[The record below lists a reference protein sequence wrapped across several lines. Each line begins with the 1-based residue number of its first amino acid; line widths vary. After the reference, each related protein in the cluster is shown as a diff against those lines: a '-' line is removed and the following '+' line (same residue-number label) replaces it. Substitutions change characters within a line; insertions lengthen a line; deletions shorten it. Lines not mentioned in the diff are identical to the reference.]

1 MKLFESLA
9 PVPLWPACF
18 FCFCICLASAQA
30 QEVGSNQ
37 EGGPAPGAKL
47 ERVEISTRQTDTEL
61 RRRASIAKQVYG
73 REELDKFGDTNVADV
88 LQRLPGVSM
97 QGNAPRLR
105 GLGAGYTQILI
116 NGDPAPPGFA
126 LDQLDPAL
134 VERIEVSKGPTA
146 TQSAQAVAGTIN
158 IILKDAPKRSQR
170 DLRLGTAYRFEKPN
184 FSGTF
189 TFGEKWGDLSI
200 LIPVSAFQWRGQID
214 SEIHRQTFTGNG
226 ITTDAVQKGDN
237 RNLGQGI
244 NLGPVLTWRISDDET
259 LNWQSFV
266 QSGAWNNTTRYSS
279 QVLAG
284 SPALDGDSSNE
295 GVWELVRSRLQWV
308 NNFSADERIELK
320 AGIQASRGRFDNQ
333 IQGAGALQ
341 QRTLGDN
348 REASLT
354 QAGNYTR
361 LINQAHSLALGWD
374 LELRQREEKR
384 DASVQGVALISS
396 LQGQAFSAQVQKT
409 ALFVQDEWQLSP
421 QWSATLGLRHENIAT
436 QSTGLDVE
444 LRNTS
449 AVLTPMLHLAYKLN
463 ASGKDLIRASLTRS
477 YKAPDINA
485 LLARPTPNGLY
496 PDLSQSN
503 TVLAADSAG
512 NPALRPELAT
522 GLDMAYEKYLAS
534 GGLFSV
540 GIFYREISD
549 LVRGVTSLQTSP
561 DYATAPRW
569 VSQARNFSSGRAAGL
584 ELELKGRAGE
594 LVPALFDT
602 KLPLSLR
609 GALNFYR
616 SEVDTLPGPDNRL
629 DGQQPWSGSF
639 GMDYRFNTL
648 PLTMGGNFAF
658 TPDFVTRQSL
668 SQTLDQGRSRSIDM
682 FARWIV
688 RENVSMRLALSNIA
702 PLANESLSSNSSGAS
717 VYSSRLARTGINF
730 NTEIKL

>member
-1 MKLFESLA
+1 MKILITLA
-9 PVPLWPACF
+9 QAPLLSTGILS
-18 FCFCICLASAQA
+18 FCVCLSAAQA
-30 QEVGSNQ
+30 QEAGANPDS
-37 EGGPAPGAKL
+37 GPAPGAKL
-47 ERVEISTRQTDTEL
+47 DRVEISARQTDTEL
-61 RRRASIAKQVYG
+61 RRRASTAKQIYG

-88 LQRLPGVSM
+88 LQRLPGVTL

-105 GLGAGYTQILI
+105 GMSAGYTLILI

-170 DLRLGTAYRFEKPN
+170 DLRVNTGYRFEKPTL
-184 FSGTF
+184 SGSF
-189 TFGEKWGDLSI
+189 TFGEKWGD
-200 LIPVSAFQWRGQID
+200 VSLTLPISSSQWRGQID
-214 SEIHRQTFTGNG
+214 SEIHRQSLADNG
-226 ITTDAVQKGDN
+226 TPVDAIQKGDN
-237 RNLGQGI
+237 RFQGQGI

-259 LNWQSFV
+259 LSLQSFV
-266 QSGAWNNTTRYSS
+266 QSGAWNNTTRYNN

-295 GVWELVRSRLQWV
+295 GSWQLARSRLQWV
-308 NNFSADERIELK
+308 NNFSADERIEVK

-333 IQGAGALQ
+333 IQGAMQ

-361 LINQAHSLALGWD
+361 LINEAHSLALGWD

-396 LQGQAFSAQVQKT
+396 LQGQAFSAQVQKN
-409 ALFVQDEWQLSP
+409 ALFVQDEWQISP

-436 QSTGLDVE
+436 QSTGMDVD

-485 LLARPTPNGLY
+485 LLARPTPNSLY
-496 PDLSQSN
+496 ADLGQSN
-503 TVLAADSAG
+503 TVLAPDSVG

-540 GIFYREISD
+540 GVFYREVSD

-569 VSQARNFSSGRAAGL
+569 VSQALNFSSGRAAGL
-584 ELELKGRAGE
+584 ELEIKGRAGE
-594 LVPALFDT
+594 LLPVVFDP
-602 KLPLSLR
+602 KLALSLR
-609 GALNFYR
+609 GALNYYR

-629 DGQQPWSGSF
+629 DGQQPWSGTL
-639 GMDYRFNTL
+639 GADYRFNTL
-648 PLTMGGNFAF
+648 PLTVGANFAL

-668 SQTLDQGRSRSIDM
+668 SQTVALGRSRSIDM
-682 FARWIV
+682 FARWMV
-688 RENVSMRLALSNIA
+688 QENVSMRLALSNIA
-702 PLANESLSSNSSGAS
+702 PLASESLSSNTNGTS
-717 VYSSRLARTGINF
+717 VYSARLARTGINLSA
-730 NTEIKL
+730 EIKL

>member
-9 PVPLWPACF
+9 SVPLWPACF
-18 FCFCICLASAQA
+18 FCYCICLASAQA

-61 RRRASIAKQVYG
+61 RRRASTAKQVYG

-170 DLRLGTAYRFEKPN
+170 DLRLGTAYRFEKPT

-189 TFGEKWGDLSI
+189 TFGEKWGDLSV
-200 LIPVSAFQWRGQID
+200 LVPVSAFQWRGQIE

-226 ITTDAVQKGDN
+226 ITTDSVQKGDN

-333 IQGAGALQ
+333 IQGAGVMQ

-503 TVLAADSAG
+503 TVLAADSMG

-549 LVRGVTSLQTSP
+549 LVRGVTSLQTNP

-594 LVPALFDT
+594 LLPALFDT

-609 GALNFYR
+609 AALNFYR

-702 PLANESLSSNSSGAS
+702 PLANESLSSNSNGAS
-717 VYSSRLARTGINF
+717 VYTSRLARTSINF
-730 NTEIKL
+730 STEIKL

>member
-1 MKLFESLA
+1 MTLFESLA
-9 PVPLWPACF
+9 PVPRWTASAFCF
-18 FCFCICLASAQA
+18 FICLSSVQA
-30 QEVGSNQ
+30 QDVGSNQ
-37 EGGPAPGAKL
+37 EGGPTPGAKL

-61 RRRASIAKQVYG
+61 RRRASTAKQIYG

-170 DLRLGTAYRFEKPN
+170 DLRLGTAYRFEKPT
-184 FSGTF
+184 FSANLTL
-189 TFGEKWGDLSI
+189 GEKWGDFSI
-200 LIPVSAFQWRGQID
+200 LVPVSTFQWRGQID
-214 SEIHRQTFTGNG
+214 SEIHRQTFTGNS
-226 ITTDAVQKGDN
+226 IATEAVQKGDN
-237 RNLGQGI
+237 RFQGQGI

-266 QSGAWNNTTRYSS
+266 QSGAWNGTTGYTS

-284 SPALDGDSSNE
+284 APALDGDSSNE
-295 GVWELVRSRLQWV
+295 GGWELVRSRLQWV
-308 NNFSADERIELK
+308 NNFSAEDRLEIK
-320 AGIQASRGRFDNQ
+320 AGVQASRGRSDNQ
-333 IQGAGALQ
+333 IHSAGSMQ

-421 QWSATLGLRHENIAT
+421 QWSATLGLRHENITT
-436 QSTGLDVE
+436 QSTGLDVD

-463 ASGKDLIRASLTRS
+463 AAGKDLVRASLTRS

-496 PDLSQSN
+496 ADLSQSN

-522 GLDMAYEKYLAS
+522 GLDMAYEKYLPS

-540 GIFYREISD
+540 GIFYREIND

-594 LVPALFDT
+594 LLPALFDT

-609 GALNFYR
+609 AALNFYR

-639 GMDYRFNTL
+639 GMDYRFSTL
-648 PLTMGGNFAF
+648 PLTIGGNFAF

-702 PLANESLSSNSSGAS
+702 PLANESLSSNSNGAS
-717 VYSSRLARTGINF
+717 VYTSRLARTGINF
-730 NTEIKL
+730 STEIKL

>member
-1 MKLFESLA
+1 MKILITLVQTPRLSVGMLS
-9 PVPLWPACF
+9 
-18 FCFCICLASAQA
+18 FCVCLSAAQA
-30 QEVGSNQ
+30 QEAGANPES
-37 EGGPAPGAKL
+37 GPAPGAKL
-47 ERVEISTRQTDTEL
+47 DRVEISARQTDTEL
-61 RRRASIAKQVYG
+61 RRRASAAKQIYG

-88 LQRLPGVSM
+88 LQRLPGVTL

-105 GLGAGYTQILI
+105 GMSAGYTLILI

-170 DLRLGTAYRFEKPN
+170 DLRASTAYRFEKPTL
-184 FSGTF
+184 SGSF
-189 TFGEKWGDLSI
+189 TFGEKWGD
-200 LIPVSAFQWRGQID
+200 VSLVLPISSFQWRGQID
-214 SEIHRQTFTGNG
+214 SEIHRQSLAVNG
-226 ITTDAVQKGDN
+226 SAVDAIQKGDN
-237 RNLGQGI
+237 RFQGQGI

-259 LNWQSFV
+259 LSLQSFV
-266 QSGAWNNTTRYSS
+266 QSGAWNNTTRYSN

-295 GVWELVRSRLQWV
+295 GGWELARSRLQWV
-308 NNFSADERIELK
+308 NNFSADERIEVK

-333 IQGAGALQ
+333 IQGALQ

-348 REASLT
+348 RETSLT

-361 LINQAHSLALGWD
+361 LINEAHSLALGWD

-384 DASVQGVALISS
+384 DASVQGVALING

-409 ALFVQDEWQLSP
+409 ALFVQDEWQISP
-421 QWSATLGLRHENIAT
+421 QWSSTLGLRQERITT
-436 QSTGLDVE
+436 QSTGMELD

-463 ASGKDLIRASLTRS
+463 ASGKDLVRASLTRS
-477 YKAPDINA
+477 YKAPDIA
-485 LLARPTPNGLY
+485 TLLARPTPNSLY
-496 PDLSQSN
+496 ADLSQSN
-503 TVLAADSAG
+503 TVLAPDSVG

-534 GGLFSV
+534 GGLLSV
-540 GIFYREISD
+540 GVFYREISD

-569 VSQARNFSSGRAAGL
+569 VSQAINFASGRAAGL
-584 ELELKGRAGE
+584 ELEIKGRAGE
-594 LVPALFDT
+594 LLPAVFDP
-602 KLPLSLR
+602 KLALSLR
-609 GALNFYR
+609 GALNYYR

-629 DGQQPWSGSF
+629 DGQQPWSGTL
-639 GMDYRFNTL
+639 GADYRFNTL
-648 PLTMGGNFAF
+648 PLTVGGNFAF

-668 SQTLDQGRSRSIDM
+668 SQTVALGRSRSFDM
-682 FARWIV
+682 FARWMLQ
-688 RENVSMRLALSNIA
+688 ENVSMRMALSNIA
-702 PLANESLSSNSSGAS
+702 PLASESLSSNTNGTS
-717 VYSSRLARTGINF
+717 VYSSRLARTGINLSA
-730 NTEIKL
+730 EIKL

>member
-1 MKLFESLA
+1 MKILITLA
-9 PVPLWPACF
+9 QAPLLSTGILS
-18 FCFCICLASAQA
+18 FCVCLSAAQA
-30 QEVGSNQ
+30 QEAGANPDS
-37 EGGPAPGAKL
+37 GPAPGAKL
-47 ERVEISTRQTDTEL
+47 DRVEISARQTDTEL
-61 RRRASIAKQVYG
+61 RRRASTAKQIYG

-88 LQRLPGVSM
+88 LQRLPGVTL

-105 GLGAGYTQILI
+105 GMSAGYTLILI

-170 DLRLGTAYRFEKPN
+170 DLRVNTGYRFEKPTL
-184 FSGTF
+184 SGSF
-189 TFGEKWGDLSI
+189 TFGEKWGD
-200 LIPVSAFQWRGQID
+200 VSLTLPISSSQWRGQID
-214 SEIHRQTFTGNG
+214 SEIHRQSLADNG
-226 ITTDAVQKGDN
+226 TPVDAIQKGDN
-237 RNLGQGI
+237 RFQGQGI

-259 LNWQSFV
+259 LSLQSFV
-266 QSGAWNNTTRYSS
+266 QSGAWNNTTRYNN

-295 GVWELVRSRLQWV
+295 GSWQLARSRLQWV
-308 NNFSADERIELK
+308 NNFSADERIEVK

-333 IQGAGALQ
+333 IQGAMQ

-361 LINQAHSLALGWD
+361 LINEAHSLALGWD

-409 ALFVQDEWQLSP
+409 ALFVQDEWQISP
-421 QWSATLGLRHENIAT
+421 QWSATLGLRHENIVT
-436 QSTGLDVE
+436 QSTGIDLE
-444 LRNTS
+444 LRNAS
-449 AVLTPMLHLAYKLN
+449 AVLTPMLHLTYKLN
-463 ASGKDLIRASLTRS
+463 AAGKDLVRASLTRS

-485 LLARPTPNGLY
+485 LLARPTPNSLY
-496 PDLSQSN
+496 ADLSQSN
-503 TVLAADSAG
+503 TVLAPDSVG

-534 GGLFSV
+534 GGLLSV
-540 GIFYREISD
+540 GVFYREVSD

-569 VSQARNFSSGRAAGL
+569 VSQALNFSSGRAAGL
-584 ELELKGRAGE
+584 ELEIKGRAGE
-594 LVPALFDT
+594 LLPVVFDP
-602 KLPLSLR
+602 KLALSLR
-609 GALNFYR
+609 GALNYYR

-629 DGQQPWSGSF
+629 DGQQPWSGTF
-639 GMDYRFNTL
+639 GADYRFNTL
-648 PLTMGGNFAF
+648 PLTVGANFAF

-668 SQTLDQGRSRSIDM
+668 SQTVALGRSRSIDM
-682 FARWIV
+682 FARWMV
-688 RENVSMRLALSNIA
+688 QENVSMRLALSNIA
-702 PLANESLSSNSSGAS
+702 PLASESLSSNTNGTS
-717 VYSSRLARTGINF
+717 VYSARLARTGINLSA
-730 NTEIKL
+730 EIKL

>member
-9 PVPLWPACF
+9 SVPRWPASF
-18 FCFCICLASAQA
+18 FCFCICLVSVQA

-47 ERVEISTRQTDTEL
+47 DRVEISTRQTDTEL

-503 TVLAADSAG
+503 TVLAADSMG

-702 PLANESLSSNSSGAS
+702 PLVNESISINSNGAS
-717 VYSSRLARTGINF
+717 VYNSRLARTGINF

>member
-1 MKLFESLA
+1 
-9 PVPLWPACF
+9 
-18 FCFCICLASAQA
+18 
-30 QEVGSNQ
+30 
-37 EGGPAPGAKL
+37 
-47 ERVEISTRQTDTEL
+47 VEISTRQTDTEL
-61 RRRASIAKQVYG
+61 RRRASTAKQIYG

-170 DLRLGTAYRFEKPN
+170 DLRLGTAYRFEKPT
-184 FSGTF
+184 FSANLTL
-189 TFGEKWGDLSI
+189 GEKWGDFSI
-200 LIPVSAFQWRGQID
+200 LVPVSTFQWRGQID
-214 SEIHRQTFTGNG
+214 SEIHRQTFTGNS
-226 ITTDAVQKGDN
+226 IATEAVQKGDN
-237 RNLGQGI
+237 RFQGQGI

-266 QSGAWNNTTRYSS
+266 QSGAWNGTTGYTS

-284 SPALDGDSSNE
+284 APALDGDSSNE
-295 GVWELVRSRLQWV
+295 GGWELVRSRLQWV
-308 NNFSADERIELK
+308 NNFSAEDRLEIK
-320 AGIQASRGRFDNQ
+320 AGVQASRGRSDNQ
-333 IQGAGALQ
+333 IHSAGSMQ

-384 DASVQGVALISS
+384 DASLQGVALISS

-421 QWSATLGLRHENIAT
+421 QWSATLGLRHENITT
-436 QSTGLDVE
+436 QSTGLDVD

-463 ASGKDLIRASLTRS
+463 AAGKNLVRASLTRS

-496 PDLSQSN
+496 ADLSQSN

-522 GLDMAYEKYLAS
+522 GLDMAYEKYLPS

-540 GIFYREISD
+540 GIFYREIND

-594 LVPALFDT
+594 LLPALFDT

-609 GALNFYR
+609 AALNFYR

-639 GMDYRFNTL
+639 GMDYRFSTL

-702 PLANESLSSNSSGAS
+702 PLANESLSSNSNGAS
-717 VYSSRLARTGINF
+717 IYTSRLARTGINF
-730 NTEIKL
+730 STEIKL

>member
-1 MKLFESLA
+1 MTLFESLA
-9 PVPLWPACF
+9 PVPRWTASAFCF
-18 FCFCICLASAQA
+18 FICLSSVQA
-30 QEVGSNQ
+30 QDVGSNQ

-61 RRRASIAKQVYG
+61 RRRASTAKQIYG

-170 DLRLGTAYRFEKPN
+170 DLRLGTAYRFEKPT
-184 FSGTF
+184 FSANLTL
-189 TFGEKWGDLSI
+189 GEKWGDFSI
-200 LIPVSAFQWRGQID
+200 LVPVSTFQWRGQID
-214 SEIHRQTFTGNG
+214 SEIHRQTFTGNS
-226 ITTDAVQKGDN
+226 IATEAVQKGDN
-237 RNLGQGI
+237 RFQGQGI

-266 QSGAWNNTTRYSS
+266 QSGAWNGTTGYTS

-284 SPALDGDSSNE
+284 APALDGDSSNE
-295 GVWELVRSRLQWV
+295 GGWELVRSRLQWV
-308 NNFSADERIELK
+308 NNFSAEDRLEIK
-320 AGIQASRGRFDNQ
+320 AGVQASRGRSDNQ
-333 IQGAGALQ
+333 IHSAGSMQ

-421 QWSATLGLRHENIAT
+421 QWSATLGLRHENITT
-436 QSTGLDVE
+436 QSTGLDVD

-463 ASGKDLIRASLTRS
+463 AAGKDLVRASLTRS

-496 PDLSQSN
+496 ADLSQSN

-522 GLDMAYEKYLAS
+522 GLDMAYEKYLPS

-540 GIFYREISD
+540 GIFYREIND

-594 LVPALFDT
+594 LLPALFDT

-609 GALNFYR
+609 AALNFYR

-639 GMDYRFNTL
+639 GMDYRFSTL
-648 PLTMGGNFAF
+648 PLTIGGNFAF

-702 PLANESLSSNSSGAS
+702 PLANESLSSNSNGAS
-717 VYSSRLARTGINF
+717 VYTSRLARTGINF
-730 NTEIKL
+730 STEIKL

>member
-1 MKLFESLA
+1 MKILITLA
-9 PVPLWPACF
+9 QAPLLSTGILS
-18 FCFCICLASAQA
+18 FCVCLSAAQA
-30 QEVGSNQ
+30 QEAGANPDS
-37 EGGPAPGAKL
+37 GPAPGAKL
-47 ERVEISTRQTDTEL
+47 DRVEISTRQTDTEL
-61 RRRASIAKQVYG
+61 RRRASTAKQIYG

-88 LQRLPGVSM
+88 LQRLPGVTL

-105 GLGAGYTQILI
+105 GMSAGYTLILI

-170 DLRLGTAYRFEKPN
+170 DLRVNTGYRFEKPTL
-184 FSGTF
+184 SGSF
-189 TFGEKWGDLSI
+189 TFGEKWGD
-200 LIPVSAFQWRGQID
+200 VSLTLPISSSQWRGQID
-214 SEIHRQTFTGNG
+214 SEIHRQSLADNG
-226 ITTDAVQKGDN
+226 TPVDAIQKGDN
-237 RNLGQGI
+237 RFQGQGI

-259 LNWQSFV
+259 LSLQSFV
-266 QSGAWNNTTRYSS
+266 QSGAWNNTTRYTN

-295 GVWELVRSRLQWV
+295 GSWQLARSRLQWV
-308 NNFSADERIELK
+308 NNFSADERIEVK

-333 IQGAGALQ
+333 IQGAMQ

-361 LINQAHSLALGWD
+361 LINEAHSLALGWD

-396 LQGQAFSAQVQKT
+396 LQGQAFSAQVQKN
-409 ALFVQDEWQLSP
+409 ALFVQDEWQISP

-436 QSTGLDVE
+436 QSTGMDVD

-485 LLARPTPNGLY
+485 LLARPTPNSLY
-496 PDLSQSN
+496 ADLSQSN
-503 TVLAADSAG
+503 TVLAPDSVG

-540 GIFYREISD
+540 GVFYREVSD

-569 VSQARNFSSGRAAGL
+569 VSQALNFSSGRAAGL
-584 ELELKGRAGE
+584 ELEIKGRAGE
-594 LVPALFDT
+594 LLPVVFDP
-602 KLPLSLR
+602 KLALSLR
-609 GALNFYR
+609 GALNYYR

-629 DGQQPWSGSF
+629 DGQQPWSGTL
-639 GMDYRFNTL
+639 GADYRFNTL
-648 PLTMGGNFAF
+648 PLTVGANFAL

-668 SQTLDQGRSRSIDM
+668 SQTVALGRSRSIDM
-682 FARWIV
+682 FARWMV
-688 RENVSMRLALSNIA
+688 QENVSMRLALSNIA
-702 PLANESLSSNSSGAS
+702 PLASESLSSNTNGTS
-717 VYSSRLARTGINF
+717 VYSARLARTGINLSA
-730 NTEIKL
+730 EIKL

>member
-9 PVPLWPACF
+9 SVPLWPACF

-61 RRRASIAKQVYG
+61 RRRARPAQHVYG

-170 DLRLGTAYRFEKPN
+170 DLRLGTAYRFEKPT

-189 TFGEKWGDLSI
+189 TFGEKWGDLSV
-200 LIPVSAFQWRGQID
+200 LVPVSAFQWRGQID

-226 ITTDAVQKGDN
+226 ITTDSVQKGDN

-333 IQGAGALQ
+333 IQGAGVMQ

-361 LINQAHSLALGWD
+361 LINEAHSLALGWD

-503 TVLAADSAG
+503 TVLAADSMG

-549 LVRGVTSLQTSP
+549 LVRGVTSLQTNP

-594 LVPALFDT
+594 LLPALFDT

-609 GALNFYR
+609 AALNFYR

-702 PLANESLSSNSSGAS
+702 PLANESLSSNSNGAS
-717 VYSSRLARTGINF
+717 VYTSRLARTSINF
-730 NTEIKL
+730 STEIKL

>member
-9 PVPLWPACF
+9 SVPLWPACF

-61 RRRASIAKQVYG
+61 RRRASTAKQVYG

-170 DLRLGTAYRFEKPN
+170 DLRLGSAYRFEKPT

-189 TFGEKWGDLSI
+189 TFGEKWGDLSV
-200 LIPVSAFQWRGQID
+200 LVPVSAFQWRGQID

-503 TVLAADSAG
+503 TVLAADSMG

-549 LVRGVTSLQTSP
+549 LVRGVTSLQTNP

-594 LVPALFDT
+594 LLPALFDT

-609 GALNFYR
+609 AALNFYR

-702 PLANESLSSNSSGAS
+702 PLANESLSSNSNGAS
-717 VYSSRLARTGINF
+717 VYNSRLARTGINF

>member
-1 MKLFESLA
+1 MQFFITPAKMPRLFLGTLS
-9 PVPLWPACF
+9 
-18 FCFCICLASAQA
+18 FCVCMAAAQA
-30 QEVGSNQ
+30 QDAGANP

-61 RRRASIAKQVYG
+61 RRRASTAKQIYG

-170 DLRLGTAYRFEKPN
+170 DLRLSAAYRFEKPTV
-184 FSGTF
+184 SGSF
-189 TFGEKWGDLSI
+189 TLGEKWGDVSLI
-200 LIPVSAFQWRGQID
+200 LPISSFQWHGQID
-214 SEIHRQTFTGNG
+214 SEIHRQSLAANG
-226 ITTDAVQKGDN
+226 SAVDAIQKGDN
-237 RNLGQGI
+237 RFQGQGI

-259 LNWQSFV
+259 LSLQSFV
-266 QSGAWNNTTRYSS
+266 QSGAWNNTTRYKN

-284 SPALDGDSSNE
+284 SPALDGDSRNE
-295 GVWELVRSRLQWV
+295 GAWELARSRLQWV
-308 NNFSADERIELK
+308 NNFSADERVEVK
-320 AGIQASRGRFDNQ
+320 AGVQASRGRFDNQ

-348 REASLT
+348 RETSLT
-354 QAGNYTR
+354 QASNYTR

-409 ALFVQDEWQLSP
+409 ALFVQDEWQISP
-421 QWSATLGLRHENIAT
+421 QWSATLGLRNERIAT
-436 QSTGLDVE
+436 QSTGLDVD

-449 AVLTPMLHLAYKLN
+449 AVLTPMLHLAYKLD
-463 ASGKDLIRASLTRS
+463 AAGKDLVRASLTRS

-503 TVLAADSAG
+503 TVLAADSVG

-569 VSQARNFSSGRAAGL
+569 ISQSRNFSSGRAAGL

-594 LVPALFDT
+594 LLPALFDA

-609 GALNFYR
+609 AALNYYR

-702 PLANESLSSNSSGAS
+702 PIANESLSSNSNGAS
-717 VYSSRLARTGINF
+717 VYTSRLARTGINF
-730 NTEIKL
+730 SAEIKL

>member
-1 MKLFESLA
+1 MTLFESLA
-9 PVPLWPACF
+9 PVPRWTASAFCF
-18 FCFCICLASAQA
+18 FICLSSVQA
-30 QEVGSNQ
+30 QDVGSNQ

-47 ERVEISTRQTDTEL
+47 ERVEISHRQTDTEL
-61 RRRASIAKQVYG
+61 RRRASTAKQIYG

-170 DLRLGTAYRFEKPN
+170 DLRLGTAYRFEKPT
-184 FSGTF
+184 FSANLTL
-189 TFGEKWGDLSI
+189 GEKWGDFSI
-200 LIPVSAFQWRGQID
+200 LVPVSTFQWRGQID
-214 SEIHRQTFTGNG
+214 SEIHRQTFTGNS
-226 ITTDAVQKGDN
+226 IATEAVQKGDN
-237 RNLGQGI
+237 RFQGQGI

-266 QSGAWNNTTRYSS
+266 QSGAWNGTTGYTS

-284 SPALDGDSSNE
+284 APALDGDSSNE
-295 GVWELVRSRLQWV
+295 GGWELVRSRLQWV
-308 NNFSADERIELK
+308 NNFSAEDRLEIK
-320 AGIQASRGRFDNQ
+320 AGVQASRGRSDNQ
-333 IQGAGALQ
+333 IHSAGSMQ

-421 QWSATLGLRHENIAT
+421 QWSATLGLRHENITT
-436 QSTGLDVE
+436 QSTGLDVD

-463 ASGKDLIRASLTRS
+463 AAGKDLVRASLTRS

-496 PDLSQSN
+496 ADLSQSN

-522 GLDMAYEKYLAS
+522 GLDMAYEKYLPS

-540 GIFYREISD
+540 GIFYREIND

-594 LVPALFDT
+594 LLPALFDT

-609 GALNFYR
+609 AALNFYR

-639 GMDYRFNTL
+639 GMDYRFSTL

-702 PLANESLSSNSSGAS
+702 PLANESLSSNSNGAS
-717 VYSSRLARTGINF
+717 VYTSRLARTSINF
-730 NTEIKL
+730 STEIKL

>member
-1 MKLFESLA
+1 MKIFITLA
-9 PVPLWPACF
+9 QTPRLSTGTLI
-18 FCFCICLASAQA
+18 FCVCLSAAQA
-30 QEVGSNQ
+30 QEAGANPDS
-37 EGGPAPGAKL
+37 GPAPGAKL
-47 ERVEISTRQTDTEL
+47 DRVEISTRQTDTEL
-61 RRRASIAKQVYG
+61 RRRASTAKQIYG

-88 LQRLPGVSM
+88 LQRLPGVTL

-105 GLGAGYTQILI
+105 GMSAGYTLILI

-170 DLRLGTAYRFEKPN
+170 DLRVNTGYRFEKPTL
-184 FSGTF
+184 SGSL
-189 TFGEKWGDLSI
+189 TFGEKWGV
-200 LIPVSAFQWRGQID
+200 VSLTLPISSSQWRGQID
-214 SEIHRQTFTGNG
+214 SEIHRQSLADNG
-226 ITTDAVQKGDN
+226 TPVDAIQKGDN
-237 RNLGQGI
+237 RFQGQGI

-259 LNWQSFV
+259 LSLQSFV
-266 QSGAWNNTTRYSS
+266 QSGAWNNTTRYNN

-295 GVWELVRSRLQWV
+295 GSWQLARSRLQWV
-308 NNFSADERIELK
+308 NNFSADERIEVK

-333 IQGAGALQ
+333 IQGAMQ

-361 LINQAHSLALGWD
+361 LINEAHSLALGWD

-396 LQGQAFSAQVQKT
+396 LQGQAFSAQVQKN
-409 ALFVQDEWQLSP
+409 ALFVQDEWQISP

-436 QSTGLDVE
+436 QSTGMDVD

-485 LLARPTPNGLY
+485 LLARPTPNSLY
-496 PDLSQSN
+496 ADLGQSN
-503 TVLAADSAG
+503 TVLAPDSVG

-540 GIFYREISD
+540 GVFYREVSD

-569 VSQARNFSSGRAAGL
+569 VSQALNFSSGRAAGL
-584 ELELKGRAGE
+584 ELEIKGRAGE
-594 LVPALFDT
+594 LLPVVFDP
-602 KLPLSLR
+602 KLALSLR
-609 GALNFYR
+609 GALNYYR

-629 DGQQPWSGSF
+629 DGQQPWSGTL
-639 GMDYRFNTL
+639 GADYRFNTL
-648 PLTMGGNFAF
+648 PLTVGANFAL

-668 SQTLDQGRSRSIDM
+668 SQTVALGRSRSIDM
-682 FARWIV
+682 FARWMV
-688 RENVSMRLALSNIA
+688 QENVSMRLALSNIA
-702 PLANESLSSNSSGAS
+702 PLASESLSSNTNGTS
-717 VYSSRLARTGINF
+717 VYSARLARTGINLSA
-730 NTEIKL
+730 EIKL

>member
-1 MKLFESLA
+1 MTLFESLA
-9 PVPLWPACF
+9 PVPRWTASAFCF
-18 FCFCICLASAQA
+18 FICLSSVQA
-30 QEVGSNQ
+30 QDVGSNQ

-61 RRRASIAKQVYG
+61 RRRASTAKQVYG

-170 DLRLGTAYRFEKPN
+170 DLRLGTAYRFEKPTLSAN
-184 FSGTF
+184 LTL
-189 TFGEKWGDLSI
+189 GEKWGDFSI
-200 LIPVSAFQWRGQID
+200 LVPVSTFQWRGQID
-214 SEIHRQTFTGNG
+214 SEIHRQTFTGNS
-226 ITTDAVQKGDN
+226 IATEAVQKGDN
-237 RNLGQGI
+237 RFQGQGI
-244 NLGPVLTWRISDDET
+244 NLAPVLTWRISDDET

-266 QSGAWNNTTRYSS
+266 QSGAWNGTTGYTS

-284 SPALDGDSSNE
+284 APALDGDSSNE
-295 GVWELVRSRLQWV
+295 GGWELVRSRLQWV
-308 NNFSADERIELK
+308 NNFSAEDRLEIK
-320 AGIQASRGRFDNQ
+320 AGVQASRGRSDNQ
-333 IQGAGALQ
+333 IHSAGSMQ

-421 QWSATLGLRHENIAT
+421 QWSATLGLRHENITT
-436 QSTGLDVE
+436 QSTGLDVD

-463 ASGKDLIRASLTRS
+463 AAGKDLVRASLTRS

-496 PDLSQSN
+496 ADLSQSN

-522 GLDMAYEKYLAS
+522 GLDMAYEIYLPS

-540 GIFYREISD
+540 GIFYREIND

-594 LVPALFDT
+594 LLPALFDT

-609 GALNFYR
+609 AALNFYR

-639 GMDYRFNTL
+639 GMDYRFSTL

-702 PLANESLSSNSSGAS
+702 PLANESLSSNSNGAS
-717 VYSSRLARTGINF
+717 IYTSRLARTGINF
-730 NTEIKL
+730 STEIKL

>member
-9 PVPLWPACF
+9 PVPRWTASAFCF
-18 FCFCICLASAQA
+18 FICLASAQA

-61 RRRASIAKQVYG
+61 RRRASTAKQVYG

-170 DLRLGTAYRFEKPN
+170 DLRLGSAYRFEKPT

-200 LIPVSAFQWRGQID
+200 LIPVSTFQWRGQID

-259 LNWQSFV
+259 LNWQSFA
-266 QSGAWNNTTRYSS
+266 QSGAWNGTTGYTS

-284 SPALDGDSSNE
+284 APSLDGDSGNE

-503 TVLAADSAG
+503 TVLAADSMG

-522 GLDMAYEKYLAS
+522 GLDMAYEKYLPS

-540 GIFYREISD
+540 GIFYREIND

-594 LVPALFDT
+594 LLPALFDT

-609 GALNFYR
+609 AALNFYR

-629 DGQQPWSGSF
+629 DGQQPWSGSL

-702 PLANESLSSNSSGAS
+702 PLANESLSSNSNGAS
-717 VYSSRLARTGINF
+717 VYTS
-730 NTEIKL
+730 

>member
-1 MKLFESLA
+1 MHIYKTSAQISRLLTGLLIFSTGLGA
-9 PVPLWPACF
+9 
-18 FCFCICLASAQA
+18 AQA
-30 QEVGSNQ
+30 QEAGANPES
-37 EGGPAPGAKL
+37 GPAPGAKL
-47 ERVEISTRQTDTEL
+47 DRVEISARQTDTEL
-61 RRRASIAKQVYG
+61 RRRASTAKQIYG

-88 LQRLPGVSM
+88 LQRLPGVTL

-105 GLGAGYTQILI
+105 GMSAGYTLILI

-170 DLRLGTAYRFEKPN
+170 DLRVSTAYRFEKPT
-184 FSGTF
+184 FSGNF
-189 TFGEKWGDLSI
+189 TFGEKWGDVSLS
-200 LIPVSAFQWRGQID
+200 LPVSSFQWRGQVD
-214 SEIHRQTFTGNG
+214 SDIHRQSLADNG
-226 ITTDAVQKGDN
+226 TPVDAIQKGDN
-237 RNLGQGI
+237 RFQGQGI
-244 NLGPVLTWRISDDET
+244 NLGPVLSWRISDDET
-259 LNWQSFV
+259 LSLQSFV
-266 QSGAWNNTTRYSS
+266 QSGAWNNTTRYTS

-295 GVWELVRSRLQWV
+295 GGWELARSRLQWV
-308 NNFSADERIELK
+308 NNFSADERIEVK

-333 IQGAGALQ
+333 IQGALQ

-348 REASLT
+348 RETSLT

-361 LINQAHSLALGWD
+361 LINEAHSLALGWD

-384 DASVQGVALISS
+384 DASVQGVALING

-409 ALFVQDEWQLSP
+409 ALFVQDEWQISP
-421 QWSATLGLRHENIAT
+421 QWSATLGLRQERITT
-436 QSTGLDVE
+436 QSTGMDIE

-449 AVLTPMLHLAYKLN
+449 AVLTPMLHLAYKLD
-463 ASGKDLIRASLTRS
+463 AAGKDLVRASLTRS
-477 YKAPDINA
+477 YKAPDIA
-485 LLARPTPNGLY
+485 TLLARPTPNGLY
-496 PDLSQSN
+496 ADLSQSN
-503 TVLAADSAG
+503 TVLAPDSVG

-534 GGLFSV
+534 GGLLSV

-569 VSQARNFSSGRAAGL
+569 VSQAINFASGRAAGL
-584 ELELKGRAGE
+584 ELEIKGRAGE
-594 LVPALFDT
+594 LLPAVFDP
-602 KLPLSLR
+602 KLALSLR
-609 GALNFYR
+609 SALNYYR

-629 DGQQPWSGSF
+629 DGQQPWSGTF
-639 GMDYRFNTL
+639 GADYRFTTL
-648 PLTMGGNFAF
+648 PLTVGGNFAY

-668 SQTLDQGRSRSIDM
+668 SQTVALGRSRSIDM
-682 FARWIV
+682 FARWMV
-688 RENVSMRLALSNIA
+688 QENVSMRLALSNIA
-702 PLANESLSSNSSGAS
+702 PLANESLTSNSNGTS

-730 NTEIKL
+730 STEIKL

>member
-1 MKLFESLA
+1 MKSFESLA
-9 PVPLWPACF
+9 PVPRWSASLI
-18 FCFCICLASAQA
+18 CFCLCLVSVQA

-37 EGGPAPGAKL
+37 EGSPAPGAKL
-47 ERVEISTRQTDTEL
+47 DRVEISARQTDTEL
-61 RRRASIAKQVYG
+61 RRRASTAKQIYG

-88 LQRLPGVSM
+88 LQRLPGVTL

-105 GLGAGYTQILI
+105 GMSAGYTLILI

-170 DLRLGTAYRFEKPN
+170 DLRVNTGYRFEKPTL
-184 FSGTF
+184 SGSF
-189 TFGEKWGDLSI
+189 TFGEKWGD
-200 LIPVSAFQWRGQID
+200 VSLTLPISSSQWRGQID
-214 SEIHRQTFTGNG
+214 SEIHRQSLAANG
-226 ITTDAVQKGDN
+226 STVDAIQKGDN
-237 RNLGQGI
+237 RFQGQGI

-259 LNWQSFV
+259 LSLQSFV
-266 QSGAWNNTTRYSS
+266 QSGAWNNTTRYTN

-284 SPALDGDSSNE
+284 SPALDGDSNNE
-295 GVWELVRSRLQWV
+295 GNWQLARSRLQWV
-308 NNFSADERIELK
+308 NNFSADERIEVK
-320 AGIQASRGRFDNQ
+320 AGVQASRGRFDNQ
-333 IQGAGALQ
+333 IQGALQ

-361 LINQAHSLALGWD
+361 LINEAHSLALGWD

-396 LQGQAFSAQVQKT
+396 LQGQAFSAQVQKI
-409 ALFVQDEWQLSP
+409 AVFVQDEWQMSP
-421 QWSATLGLRHENIAT
+421 QWSATLGLRNERIAT
-436 QSTGLDVE
+436 QSTGMDVD

-485 LLARPTPNGLY
+485 LLARPTPNSLY
-496 PDLSQSN
+496 ADLSQSN
-503 TVLAADSAG
+503 TVLAPDSVG

-534 GGLFSV
+534 GGLLSV

-569 VSQARNFSSGRAAGL
+569 VSQALNFSSGRAAGL
-584 ELELKGRAGE
+584 ELEIKGRAGE
-594 LVPALFDT
+594 LLPVVFDPKLAL
-602 KLPLSLR
+602 SMR
-609 GALNFYR
+609 GALNYYR

-629 DGQQPWSGSF
+629 DGQQPWSGTF
-639 GMDYRFNTL
+639 GADYRFNTL
-648 PLTMGGNFAF
+648 PLTVGANLAF

-668 SQTLDQGRSRSIDM
+668 SQTVALGRSRSIDM
-682 FARWIV
+682 FARWMV
-688 RENVSMRLALSNIA
+688 QENVSMRLALSNIA
-702 PLANESLSSNSSGAS
+702 PLASESLSSNTNGTS
-717 VYSSRLARTGINF
+717 VYSARLARTGINLSA
-730 NTEIKL
+730 EIKL